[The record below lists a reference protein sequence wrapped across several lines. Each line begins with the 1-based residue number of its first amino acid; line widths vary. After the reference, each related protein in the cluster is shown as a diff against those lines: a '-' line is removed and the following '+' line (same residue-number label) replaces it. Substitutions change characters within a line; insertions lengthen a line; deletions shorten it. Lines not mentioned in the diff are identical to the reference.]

1 MKPAFANGTE
11 FMQFDDHNC
20 SRCIKAAKY
29 HPSVGKWTLSRCKAE
44 EEIARAAVTDGMV
57 SDRVASITNNFT
69 IRGITC
75 PYLKTKHKRYDRK
88 INNQTEL
95 EQ

>member
-1 MKPAFANGTE
+1 MKPAFNNGIE

-20 SRCIKAAKY
+20 SLCIKAAKY

-69 IRGITC
+69 DRGILC
-75 PYLKTKHKRYDRK
+75 PYIKTKYKKYAKK
-88 INNQTEL
+88 IDNQTEL
-95 EQ
+95 EL